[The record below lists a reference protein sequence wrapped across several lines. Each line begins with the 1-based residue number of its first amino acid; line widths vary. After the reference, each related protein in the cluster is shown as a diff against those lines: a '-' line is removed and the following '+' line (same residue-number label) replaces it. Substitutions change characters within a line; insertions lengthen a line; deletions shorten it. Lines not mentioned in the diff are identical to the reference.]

1 MLSSVVFQ
9 KFDTELGCHS
19 GHPGGAGGS
28 IPLHPY
34 SHWGEVT
41 TERKALGLFNELRDY
56 SPVLP
61 LRIGPKSNRDIFCF
75 LIETRLREYEV
86 FIGRFF
92 FAQVYC
98 QIVV

>member
-41 TERKALGLFNELRDY
+41 AERKALVYSNEVRATAPFFH
-56 SPVLP
+56 S
-61 LRIGPKSNRDIFCF
+61 RIGPKSNRNIFCF

-86 FIGRFF
+86 FIVRFF

-98 QIVV
+98 QIVL